1 MDRAADSGPCD
12 PSSIPLGEKKENK
25 RKEAGVGPFKK
36 KEDDAISS
44 RLLKSCVTQL
54 LYYNHHITYPKQLG
68 RKIMPAIT
76 GEQPEDAARVH

>member
-36 KEDDAISS
+36 KKKHSGSKDEA
-44 RLLKSCVTQL
+44 KS
-54 LYYNHHITYPKQLG
+54 LYSF
-68 RKIMPAIT
+68 RMT
-76 GEQPEDAARVH
+76 GVLQFYSI